1 VTALIDRVGFD
12 VDAIDVFCG
21 YGGSSQGIH
30 AAGATVKAAANHS
43 ALAIECHAANF
54 PNVEHWQCDMVD
66 ANDPHVIDRRGKKVR
81 GKYLDPCDLP
91 RARFAWFSPGCTHH
105 SQANATKQY
114 QHGRQHAL
122 PGFGDEFDGVAYAKS
137 ERSRVTMSCV
147 LRYAAQHRPEIV
159 VVENVVEVCH
169 WGPGRDGSTFAWW
182 MRELVNLGYDVE
194 PLFLNSQFFPPCPQS
209 RDRIYIVA
217 WRKGNTRPDLDYR
230 PRAYCTSDTCG
241 GALVD
246 AVQSWKPRTSA
257 WPLDRWGKHGQQ
269 YDYRCPD
276 CSMRLDPAAWPAY
289 TAIDWSNLGATIGE
303 RSRPLAPATRERAR
317 RAVTKFRGSPP
328 VIIPAKSTW
337 GVDRPVFA
345 PFTTQTSQQDKALV
359 SMIVKHNGSIEEA
372 KYRGQHIGL
381 PFGAITMHP
390 AQSLLSDGAVLPA
403 AGNVHERAGQTRARA
418 VTQPVF
424 TQHATQ
430 AFALAHLPT
439 MVTMRGGG
447 SRTSAE
453 FVTDPFGTVSAGG
466 GRGGNHCGLVSPALF
481 AKFNGGPGDTAWHH
495 VHDPLNTITGRDSTG
510 LLVLPWVDEW
520 RHDPDRVTA
529 ELAQVMAELRGALA
543 SIDTDHLVEISDDE
557 LDAVRFR
564 MLDPDPELRRAM
576 AFGDDYV
583 LLGNKGQMT
592 SGLGNAVTP
601 PVASWITER
610 CLATLR

>member
-81 GKYLDPCDLP
+81 GVPRSVRSATGTVRMVLARVHPPLTGQRDKAVPAWPTARAARVRRRVRRRRLRQVGTVACHDVVRPAVRGAAPARDRRRRERRRGLP
-91 RARFAWFSPGCTHH
+91 
-105 SQANATKQY
+105 
-114 QHGRQHAL
+114 L
-122 PGFGDEFDGVAYAKS
+122 
-137 ERSRVTMSCV
+137 
-147 LRYAAQHRPEIV
+147 
-159 VVENVVEVCH
+159 
-169 WGPGRDGSTFAWW
+169 GPGRDGSTFAWW